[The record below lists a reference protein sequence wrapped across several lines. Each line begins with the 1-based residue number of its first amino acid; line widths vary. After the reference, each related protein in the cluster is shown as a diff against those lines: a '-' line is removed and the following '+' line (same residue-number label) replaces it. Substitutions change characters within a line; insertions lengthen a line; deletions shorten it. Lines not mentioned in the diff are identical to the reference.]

1 MSNMEHYEDEQNEAS
16 RWREIVQRYVSA
28 IKFGT
33 VQITVHDSKVT
44 LIEKSEKTR
53 LDSPRAR

>member
-1 MSNMEHYEDEQNEAS
+1 MEHYEGEQDEAAQWQELV
-16 RWREIVQRYVSA
+16 RRYVSS

-53 LDSPRAR
+53 LDSPRAQNR